1 MRKKNSAYSGF
12 IKLTFAIRINKSA
25 QSSYEHFYI
34 KRAFM
39 FMFAAYHQA
48 QTDRSTGNRAAY
60 FTHEEQTTNQKN

>member
-34 KRAFM
+34 KREV
-39 FMFAAYHQA
+39 FAAYQQA
-48 QTDRSTGNRAAY
+48 QTDMSTGNRAAY
-60 FTHEEQTTNQKN
+60 FTHEEQTTNQKY